1 MVIDYLLEVKN
12 AQFPELA
19 TFVAEGIPREELCK
33 LVKSVIEVYKDNAEE
48 DESMKDVIE
57 RIGVSDFVE
66 VLAPYSQDAADEELD
81 FGTSTDSQESL
92 VDSLVSEET
101 STLEDEDMGA
111 KREENLDLDE
121 LSLDELETEEI
132 DPKLEAVDVDNL
144 AGLEEGPVME
154 SDIKDLDSINDIDT
168 DIEVINDE
176 HAEVAM
182 DDVDIDEVSID
193 ELDELKLDGEPSLD
207 DDLIS
212 QSVTIEE
219 IDEPELEA
227 KVEEVTPELSDD
239 LDSVQE
245 VALEGSHED
254 DLAMDLE
261 NIEEI
266 NEDPEAIGSEDLSDL
281 KEESLDETADFDM
294 EISAEPELIEDP
306 DLAGLTEE
314 TQLVTAD
321 ESPVEEDLTSEQDI
335 SFDEPEKEELGVSE
349 SDDLE
354 FDADMSM
361 DDIGDDEVNSDATEI
376 LESDEEGFEEKLANS
391 IEEESKLLQ
400 GIEKD
405 ENEDVRASALD
416 FIGEEASEEHQ
427 EIDVDLNLNTEE
439 ESVSNITDYSE
450 GGANRMSKNKVAL
463 SLTGFE
469 IDAEETAHMIFE
481 NGVRLSFDLSDL
493 DAGDYRTL
501 SILGDSVSIAKT
513 NDGYHVELSGV
524 SMFYP
529 MGLNAQVS

>member
-1 MVIDYLLEVKN
+1 
-12 AQFPELA
+12 
-19 TFVAEGIPREELCK
+19 
-33 LVKSVIEVYKDNAEE
+33 
-48 DESMKDVIE
+48 
-57 RIGVSDFVE
+57 
-66 VLAPYSQDAADEELD
+66 
-81 FGTSTDSQESL
+81 
-92 VDSLVSEET
+92 
-101 STLEDEDMGA
+101 
-111 KREENLDLDE
+111 
-121 LSLDELETEEI
+121 
-132 DPKLEAVDVDNL
+132 
-144 AGLEEGPVME
+144 
-154 SDIKDLDSINDIDT
+154 
-168 DIEVINDE
+168 
-176 HAEVAM
+176 M
-182 DDVDIDEVSID
+182 DDVDIDDVSID

-335 SFDEPEKEELGVSE
+335 FDEPEKEELGVSE

-427 EIDVDLNLNTEE
+427 EIDVDFNLNTEE

-501 SILGDSVSIAKT
+501 SILVTVYQLQKQTTAIMLSFQSI
-513 NDGYHVELSGV
+513 NVLSNGTKC
-524 SMFYP
+524 SSIF
-529 MGLNAQVS
+529 